1 MTEAAAEA
9 SESASVSG
17 ARTGDALAV
26 GPSPVSAVFT
36 KCSAMESEGGIAP
49 GAWGQ
54 CRSSALLAARWGCA
68 WARGRVERN
77 GAERSETVESG
88 AL

>member
-9 SESASVSG
+9 SDSGSVSG
-17 ARTGDALAV
+17 ARTGDAVAGVLACL
-26 GPSPVSAVFT
+26 GGFP
-36 KCSAMESEGGIAP
+36 KCSAMESEGGIAH

-77 GAERSETVESG
+77 GAERSEKPPSQ
-88 AL
+88 APL